1 MRRLSDTFMADL
13 ANSDGILN
21 PILERVKNDHTLMLA
36 IRDNYINIY
45 YRGGNILNAK
55 QHIDKKSKK
64 VYYKT
69 HFDVNYNKSGQ
80 YIPES
85 PTEIRNQDDSKKW
98 VDSFSNRKNVMD
110 EYLSKKGKTERE
122 FQQLVVR
129 ENNNS
134 NISGES
140 EYFISDIEVTA
151 PHARFDLM
159 AIRWLA
165 KERKSGNKCKAAL
178 IEMKYSDDALE
189 GDAGLVKHIEDMHNL
204 ISKKERYAK
213 VLYQMKSQFS
223 QLDELGLFK
232 FNKGTS
238 NVKVDLDVDSVPE
251 VIFILA
257 NHNPRSDMLKKIL
270 KNSDFDKYEQEQ
282 PKVFDLRFYV
292 ASFAGYGLHKICM
305 YNLGEFRELCAKI
318 EKRN

>member
-1 MRRLSDTFMADL
+1 MEDL
-13 ANSDGILN
+13 ENSDGILH
-21 PILERVKNDHTLMLA
+21 PILERVIKDHTLMLA
-36 IRDNYINIY
+36 IRENYINIY

-55 QHIDKKSKK
+55 QHTDLQRE
-64 VYYKT
+64 VYYNT
-69 HFDVNYNKSGQ
+69 HFDDNYNKSKH

-85 PTEIRNQDDSKKW
+85 PAEIRSQDDSKKW

-110 EYLSKKGKTERE
+110 EYFSKKGKTERE

-151 PHARFDLM
+151 PGARFDLM

-165 KERKSGNKCKAAL
+165 TERKSGNKCKAAL

-189 GDAGLVKHIEDMHNL
+189 GDAGLLKHIEDMYGL
-204 ISKKERYAK
+204 ISDKQRYSK
-213 VLYQMKSQFS
+213 VLFQMKSQFS
-223 QLDELGLFK
+223 QLDELKLLK

-238 NVKVDLDVDSVPE
+238 NAKINLDVDSVPE

-257 NHNPRSDMLKKIL
+257 NHNPRSSILNDIL
-270 KNSDFDKYEQEQ
+270 KNHEFDEYEQA
-282 PKVFDLRFYV
+282 KLFDLRFYV
-292 ASFAGYGLHKICM
+292 ASFAGYGLHKDCM
-305 YNLGEFRELCAKI
+305 YNLDEFRNLLAKI